1 VAGEAQPDL
10 AGLSGARFEGVVSA
24 TPPRYRWAVLALGAV
39 STAALA
45 ATQSGLPALGPA
57 LGATFDLTIV
67 EVTAVFTAF
76 GLGTVATVYAWG
88 VLADRV
94 GERFV
99 LAVGPAVGGGALAA
113 VVLVEGYLALLG
125 GMFAAGVFAAA
136 ATSGSGRAVFG
147 WFPRAERGL
156 ALGLRQTAVPVGAAA
171 ASFSL
176 PALAA
181 ATSLDVALLVLA
193 GALMASAL
201 AAALWLR
208 DPPLRRSAAPPSP
221 PAARDPRIWRLGAAS
236 ALLIVGQIGV
246 TSLLVLYLFSERGWS
261 ATEAALTLGVVQLGG
276 AVARIAAGR
285 WSDNRDERIQPFR
298 RLAACAGALLLGAA
312 LLAGGSSALF
322 VPLVMAGGVFAMS
335 WNGLSFTAAAE
346 ISGGAQAGRA
356 MGLQNTLMRIAAAG
370 VPLGLGA
377 LASAASWQLAFLVM
391 GIAPLIGAV
400 LLGPLVAD
408 EDRRRHER
416 RLRLARQTA

>member
-1 VAGEAQPDL
+1 VASTAP
-10 AGLSGARFEGVVSA
+10 S
-24 TPPRYRWAVLALGAV
+24 RYRWAILALGAG

-45 ATQSGLPALGPA
+45 AAQSGLPALGPA
-57 LGATFDLTIV
+57 LHSAFGLSLV
-67 EVTAVFTAF
+67 EVAGVFTAF
-76 GLGTVATVYAWG
+76 GAGTVLTVYTWG

-94 GERFV
+94 GERLV
-99 LAVGPAVGGGALAA
+99 LALGPAVGGGALAA
-113 VVLVEGYLALLG
+113 VILASGYLALLA
-125 GMFAAGVFAAA
+125 GMFVAGLFAAA

-147 WFPRAERGL
+147 WFARDERGL

-181 ATSLDVALLVLA
+181 ATSLDVALMALA
-193 GALMASAL
+193 GALVASSV

-208 DPPLRRSAAPPSP
+208 DPPPRRSAAPPAP

-236 ALLIVGQIGV
+236 ALLIVGQVGV
-246 TSLLVLYLFSERGWS
+246 TSLLVLYLFTERGWS
-261 ATEAALTLGVVQLGG
+261 ATEAALSLGIIQLGG
-276 AVARIAAGR
+276 AVARVAAGR
-285 WSDNRDERIQPFR
+285 WSDQRDERIEPFR
-298 RLAACAGALLLGAA
+298 RLAAGAGALLLGAA
-312 LLAGGSSALF
+312 VLSNAASGLF
-322 VPLVMAGGVFAMS
+322 VPLVMAGGMFAMS

-356 MGLQNTLMRIAAAG
+356 MGLQNTLMRGAGAAA
-370 VPLGLGA
+370 PLLLGT
-377 LASAASWQLAFLVM
+377 LAAAVSWQLAFLVM
-391 GIAPLIGAV
+391 GLAPLAGAA

-416 RLRLARQTA
+416 HARLARQGV